1 MTTYRH
7 TPRQVEELE
16 AFFVKC
22 DHPSVKERQELSEKL
37 DLEMHQVKFWFQNRR
52 NQMKVQLGRQNNCFL
67 REENVR
73 LRAENELLWE
83 TMKKPLCKD
92 CGNPSMEG
100 QRLRAENIRLK
111 EEINRFCSSIN
122 GTGF

>member
-1 MTTYRH
+1 
-7 TPRQVEELE
+7 
-16 AFFVKC
+16 
-22 DHPSVKERQELSEKL
+22 
-37 DLEMHQVKFWFQNRR
+37 MHQVKFWFQNRR

-122 GTGF
+122 GTGFQFSIELSLNKMYDNHEQCFIFSKLKD